1 MDSQA
6 ITADSHAHGVIS
18 HDVDAHGGHE
28 HPAYLLHHFET
39 VEQQK
44 AASNFGMW
52 LFLMQEL
59 MFFGGMFMAYLVY
72 RAWYYPAFASA
83 SYTLD
88 WKIGLL
94 NTIILLTSSF
104 FMTLAVHYAEA
115 RQAKAV
121 ANSILATI
129 VLGIIFLGLKSTE
142 YYAKFVEHHVPGNS
156 FSIQDFVTGN
166 AANAGLAPDMAQ
178 HTSLFFSLYFAMT
191 GMHALH
197 MIIGIG
203 ILAVMYFKARGGAYT
218 EGHTAPIDYASLY
231 WHFVD
236 VVWIFLFPLL
246 YLVNRHPLH

>member
-1 MDSQA
+1 M
-6 ITADSHAHGVIS
+6 DSHAIS
-18 HDVDAHGGHE
+18 VDNRIEAQIEHAHHE

-44 AASNFGMW
+44 AASSFGMW

-72 RAWYYPAFASA
+72 RTWYYPAFAAA
-83 SYTLD
+83 SNTLD
-88 WKIGLL
+88 WKIGTV

-104 FMTLAVHYAEA
+104 TMTLAVHYAEK
-115 RQAKAV
+115 QHVKAL
-121 ANSILATI
+121 ANSILITI
-129 VLGIIFLGLKSTE
+129 VLGIVFLGLKATE
-142 YYAKFVEHHVPGNS
+142 YKAKFVEHHVPGAS
-156 FSIQDFVTGN
+156 FSIEDFVTGN
-166 AANAGLAPDMAQ
+166 NTGAPPMAPDMAQ
-178 HTSLFFSLYFAMT
+178 HAQLFFSLYFAMT

-203 ILAVMYFKARGGAYT
+203 ILAVMYFKAKAGAYT
-218 EGHTAPIDYASLY
+218 AGHTAPIDYASLY

-246 YLVNRHPLH
+246 YLVNRHPIH

>member
-1 MDSQA
+1 LDSQA
-6 ITADSHAHGVIS
+6 ITAGIEGQIEHAH
-18 HDVDAHGGHE
+18 HE

-44 AASNFGMW
+44 AASSFGMW

-72 RAWYYPAFASA
+72 RSWYYPAFAAA
-83 SYTLD
+83 SNTLD
-88 WKIGLL
+88 WKIGTV

-104 FMTLAVHYAEA
+104 TMTLAVHYAGKG
-115 RQAKAV
+115 QVKAL
-121 ANSILATI
+121 ANSILITI
-129 VLGIIFLGLKSTE
+129 VLGTAFLGLK
-142 YYAKFVEHHVPGNS
+142 AKFVEHHVPGAN
-156 FSIQDFVTGN
+156 FSIEDFVTGHN
-166 AANAGLAPDMAQ
+166 TGAPPMAPDMAQ
-178 HTSLFFSLYFAMT
+178 HAQLYFSLYFAMT

-203 ILAVMYFKARGGAYT
+203 ILLVMYVKARGGAYT
-218 EGHTAPIDYASLY
+218 AGHTAPIDYASLY

-246 YLVNRHPLH
+246 YLINRHPIH

>member
-1 MDSQA
+1 MTAETQQVQA
-6 ITADSHAHGVIS
+6 QIEHAH
-18 HDVDAHGGHE
+18 HE

-44 AASNFGMW
+44 AASSFGMW

-72 RAWYYPAFASA
+72 RTWYYPAFAAA
-83 SYTLD
+83 SNTLSLG
-88 WKIGLL
+88 IGTL

-104 FMTLAVHYAEA
+104 TMTMAVHYAEVG
-115 RQAKAV
+115 RAKAL
-121 ANSILATI
+121 ANSILISI
-129 VLGIIFLGLKSTE
+129 VLGIVFLGLKATE
-142 YYAKFVEHHVPGNS
+142 YHSKFVEHHVPGAN
-156 FSIQDFVTGN
+156 FSIEDFVTGHGTN
-166 AANAGLAPDMAQ
+166 SAAMAPDMAEHAQ
-178 HTSLFFSLYFAMT
+178 LFFSLYFAMT

-203 ILAVMYFKARGGAYT
+203 ILGYMWFRARAGAYT
-218 EGHTAPIDYASLY
+218 AGHTAPIDYASLY

-246 YLVNRHPLH
+246 YLINRHPFH